1 MRSSFRKGSG
11 TNGFLELGSTVDD
24 DGDETQVTLTS
35 QKSKKITYDS
45 RRDRIEVD
53 FESMPQGV
61 YPVELKLQDISRDEQ
76 VKSTQ
81 TFLFTIAVIE
91 ADAKEPTFRIASIS
105 SRGLV
110 TL

>member
-1 MRSSFRKGSG
+1 MSH
-11 TNGFLELGSTVDD
+11 
-24 DGDETQVTLTS
+24 
-35 QKSKKITYDS
+35 
-45 RRDRIEVD
+45 
-53 FESMPQGV
+53 GV
-61 YPVELKLQDISRDEQ
+61 YPVELKLQDISRGERI
-76 VKSTQ
+76 KSTQ